1 MHDGCSARVWV
12 HVEVQDPVTLGARTV
27 LLTAVEGQP
36 ARIAP
41 GSRALREALASQ
53 PAIFETVRPATL
65 HPDHNRVRFH
75 TWGQRECCL
84 PRGSTRATLRGPLPD
99 LRAGDVLVFQE
110 IVGPAKGQAG
120 DADFGHRHAV
130 QLVEVTAARDPIGG
144 RFDDPPSDDPLDVVE
159 IRWAD
164 ADALPFPLCLSAEAD
179 ARHGGGYVPEVS
191 VALGN
196 IVLAEQGVT
205 VEEELDG
212 VMPASSRLR
221 LRAARSPAVRE
232 NTGGGLR
239 SGVCRDDPFEA
250 VPARF
255 RPVLR
260 HSPISQTAEDPDRP
274 FESAAGAQALFPHRT
289 VPSIELRGRT
299 ATRELTWSPRRDLLA
314 SGPDDPHFVVEV
326 DTDGRARLR
335 FGDGR
340 HGLRPPDGMRFT
352 ATYRVGNGTSGNI
365 GGNAL
370 THVVTAD
377 TAIVAVTNPMPGRGG
392 VEPETIAEVR
402 ERAPHAFRVQ
412 ARAVTPEDYAAR
424 AAGATGVQR
433 AAATLRWTGSWH
445 TTFVSV
451 DRAQGASVDVDF
463 ERRVREHIEP
473 FRLAGHDVE
482 IDEPRLVPLE
492 IVMKVHV
499 HPGFLRSDV
508 HAALLDVF
516 GAGRRADG
524 RLAMFH
530 PDNLTFGQTVYLSP
544 LYEAAASVEGVA
556 CVEVTRFQR
565 RDAPG
570 SEALAAGRIAFS
582 RLEVPRLDN
591 DPNFPD
597 RGILR
602 LELEGGR

>member
-1 MHDGCSARVWV
+1 
-12 HVEVQDPVTLGARTV
+12 
-27 LLTAVEGQP
+27 
-36 ARIAP
+36 
-41 GSRALREALASQ
+41 
-53 PAIFETVRPATL
+53 
-65 HPDHNRVRFH
+65 
-75 TWGQRECCL
+75 
-84 PRGSTRATLRGPLPD
+84 
-99 LRAGDVLVFQE
+99 
-110 IVGPAKGQAG
+110 
-120 DADFGHRHAV
+120 
-130 QLVEVTAARDPIGG
+130 
-144 RFDDPPSDDPLDVVE
+144 
-159 IRWAD
+159 
-164 ADALPFPLCLSAEAD
+164 
-179 ARHGGGYVPEVS
+179 
-191 VALGN
+191 
-196 IVLAEQGVT
+196 
-205 VEEELDG
+205 
-212 VMPASSRLR
+212 
-221 LRAARSPAVRE
+221 
-232 NTGGGLR
+232 
-239 SGVCRDDPFEA
+239 
-250 VPARF
+250 
-255 RPVLR
+255 
-260 HSPISQTAEDPDRP
+260 
-274 FESAAGAQALFPHRT
+274 
-289 VPSIELRGRT
+289 
-299 ATRELTWSPRRDLLA
+299 
-314 SGPDDPHFVVEV
+314 
-326 DTDGRARLR
+326 
-335 FGDGR
+335 
-340 HGLRPPDGMRFT
+340 
-352 ATYRVGNGTSGNI
+352 
-365 GGNAL
+365 
-370 THVVTAD
+370 
-377 TAIVAVTNPMPGRGG
+377 
-392 VEPETIAEVR
+392 VR

-451 DRAQGASVDVDF
+451 DRAQGASVDADF

-482 IDEPRLVPLE
+482 IDEPRPVPLE

-582 RLEVPRLDN
+582 RLEVPSLDN